1 MKVLG
6 RKKDIVDED
15 AGQQG
20 VDLKPLEEGNKSSR
34 EENLV
39 GKKISEL
46 KEGDEVLDVSID
58 AERGFQLIYTAS
70 DAGKSIEPKTLTV
83 ESACTVRLLFP

>member
-6 RKKDIVDED
+6 REKDIVDED

-20 VDLKPLEEGNKSSR
+20 VDLKPLKEDNTSAKEEV
-34 EENLV
+34 LV

-46 KEGDEVLDVSID
+46 KEGEEVLDVSID
-58 AERGFQLIYTAS
+58 AERGFQLIYTTS
-70 DAGKSIEPKTLTV
+70 DAGESIEPKTLTV
-83 ESACTVRLLFP
+83 ENACTVRLLFP